1 MNFVIDKNK
10 IEKKFIMRM
19 FDDDDKI
26 KTRIKD

>member
-10 IEKKFIMRM
+10 IEKKIIMRM

-26 KTRIKD
+26 KTGIKD